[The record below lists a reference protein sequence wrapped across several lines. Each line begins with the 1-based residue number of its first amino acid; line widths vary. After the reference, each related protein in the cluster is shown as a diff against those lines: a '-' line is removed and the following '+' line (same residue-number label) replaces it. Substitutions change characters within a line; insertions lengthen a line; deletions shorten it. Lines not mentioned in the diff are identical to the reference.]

1 MDDKEGVGV
10 ANVALDEGR
19 KTHALHVCSGVGIA
33 ELAVGGSAGA
43 ALVADD
49 YARAQKSYES
59 NPFRKAKALAISGRQ
74 P

>member
-1 MDDKEGVGV
+1 V
-10 ANVALDEGR
+10 ANVTLDQRR
-19 KTHALHVCSGVGIA
+19 KTRALRVCSGLGIA

-43 ALVADD
+43 AAVADE

-74 P
+74 Q

>member
-1 MDDKEGVGV
+1 
-10 ANVALDEGR
+10 
-19 KTHALHVCSGVGIA
+19 VCSGLGIA

-43 ALVADD
+43 AAVADE

-74 P
+74 Q